1 VSHHPFEST
10 IEESYANGKTM
21 QPKPAILVVE
31 DHIIEQKLLQLLA
44 KKYGFD
50 VQIVSSSEEA
60 LSQIESGRL
69 YSLILMDWKLPGSDG
84 LTCTKRIRELEKD
97 KGYHT
102 PIIAITGRALDG
114 DRTRCLVAGM
124 DDYMSKPFTAEQ
136 FREMVS
142 RWVADPLS
150 KNVSH

>member
-1 VSHHPFEST
+1 MTENWLTSASHHPFEST
-10 IEESYANGKTM
+10 IKESYANGDAM

-69 YSLILMDWKLPGSDG
+69 YSLILIDWKL
-84 LTCTKRIRELEKD
+84 RRF
-97 KGYHT
+97 
-102 PIIAITGRALDG
+102 R
-114 DRTRCLVAGM
+114 RTDV
-124 DDYMSKPFTAEQ
+124 
-136 FREMVS
+136 
-142 RWVADPLS
+142 
-150 KNVSH
+150 H